1 MKLSSYKNVF
11 IKLNRK
17 DIYFIWMKLKNRK
30 AALIQQVK
38 ISSAKYVDMFR
49 HDCSY
54 NIRFIFTNTKPLF
67 LDFQRI
73 KTFPAL
79 H

>member
-1 MKLSSYKNVF
+1 
-11 IKLNRK
+11 
-17 DIYFIWMKLKNRK
+17 MKLKNRK

-67 LDFQRI
+67 LEFQRI